1 MALPKVGI
9 LADDR
14 LQQHLLKSALVHF
27 GFDVVVNAD
36 PLRMDLLDIDALQ
49 LDAWL
54 IDLRDEDG
62 EHIHWLERLLD
73 SDTPVLLGVER
84 APDKNCA
91 TFPKWEKRLY
101 SKLREMV
108 QTTPVVAEDVSVL
121 NRLTTSSEAGK
132 ISLPTIFDGQE
143 FSHQEAA
150 YVYVLGASLGG
161 PAAVKAFL
169 DALPGGL
176 PVAFIY
182 AQHIDP
188 RFEDT
193 LASTIGRHAE
203 YQLRSFSEG
212 DVLRCGEVLVAP
224 IENEFR
230 FDSDRQ
236 LSCYGREWPGPYGP
250 SIDQVILNVD
260 ACYGEKA
267 GYILFS
273 GMGND
278 GAEAIVSLNDH
289 QQRIWAQQPD
299 SCANSSMPE
308 SAIETGRVRYIGNP
322 QQLALQLVNC
332 IKNIWVNNNESISE
346 QDRHSQSG

>member
-14 LQQHLLKSALVHF
+14 LQQHLLKAALLHF

-36 PLRMDLLDIDALQ
+36 PQRMDLLNLDELH

-62 EHIHWLERLLD
+62 EHLHWLDKLLD
-73 SDTPVLLGVER
+73 GDAPVLMGVEQ
-84 APDKNCA
+84 APNKNCA

-108 QTTPVVAEDVSVL
+108 KATPVMAEDVSVL
-121 NRLTTSSEAGK
+121 QKLAASTGSGK
-132 ISLPTIFDGQE
+132 IALPAMFNDLD
-143 FSHQEAA
+143 FSDRTATQ
-150 YVYVLGASLGG
+150 VWVLGASLGG
-161 PAAVKAFL
+161 PGAVKEFL

-176 PVAFIY
+176 PIAFIY

-203 YQLRSFSEG
+203 YRLRAFAEG
-212 DVLRCGEVLVAP
+212 DGLRCGEVLVAP

-230 FDSDRQ
+230 FNDGLMHCHGES
-236 LSCYGREWPGPYGP
+236 WPGPYGP
-250 SIDQVILNVD
+250 SIDQVILNVH
-260 ACYGEKA
+260 ACYGDRA

-278 GAEAIVSLNDH
+278 GSEAIVSLPEN
-289 QQRIWAQQPD
+289 QQKIWAQKPET
-299 SCANSSMPE
+299 CANASMPE
-308 SAIETGRVRYIGNP
+308 SAIETSRVRYIGDP
-322 QQLALQLVNC
+322 QQLALQLVNH
-332 IKNIWVNNNESISE
+332 IKNNWVKNNESIT
-346 QDRHSQSG
+346 D

>member
-36 PLRMDLLDIDALQ
+36 PLRMDLLDLDQLE

-62 EHIHWLERLLD
+62 EHLHWLDKLLD
-73 SDTPVLLGVER
+73 SDAPVLMGVER
-84 APDKNCA
+84 APNKTCA

-108 QTTPVVAEDVSVL
+108 QATPVVAEDVSVL
-121 NRLTTSSEAGK
+121 QQLTATSEAGK
-132 ISLPTIFDGQE
+132 LPLPTIFKDQD
-143 FSHQEAA
+143 FSDQVAPQ
-150 YVYVLGASLGG
+150 VWVLGASLGG
-161 PAAVKAFL
+161 PGAVKAFL

-176 PVAFIY
+176 PVAFVY

-188 RFEDT
+188 RFEET

-203 YQLRSFSEG
+203 YHLRSFVAG
-212 DVLRCGEVLVAP
+212 DTLRCGDVLVAP
-224 IENEFR
+224 IEREFR
-230 FDSDRQ
+230 FVDGLMQ
-236 LSCYGREWPGPYGP
+236 CCGEQWPGPYGP

-260 ACYGEKA
+260 AWYGERA

-278 GAEAIVSLNDH
+278 GSEAIVGLSDE
-289 QQRIWAQQPD
+289 QQRIWAQTPD
-299 SCANSSMPE
+299 TCANASMPE
-308 SAIETGRVRYIGNP
+308 SAIETGRVRYTGDP
-322 QQLALQLVNC
+322 QQLALQLVNH
-332 IKNIWVNNNESISE
+332 IKNTWVNSNESIT
-346 QDRHSQSG
+346 D

>member
-1 MALPKVGI
+1 MGLPRVGI

-36 PLRMDLLDIDALQ
+36 PQRMDLLNFDQLE

-54 IDLRDEDG
+54 IDLQDEDE
-62 EHIHWLERLLD
+62 EHFHWLDRLLD
-73 SDTPVLLGVER
+73 SDTPVLMGFAR
-84 APDKNCA
+84 APHKNCP

-108 QTTPVVAEDVSVL
+108 HATPVVAEDVAVL
-121 NRLTTSSEAGK
+121 DKLTTSFDAGK
-132 ISLPTIFDGQE
+132 LSLPAIFQDKNFSGQV
-143 FSHQEAA
+143 AA
-150 YVYVLGASLGG
+150 QVWVLGASLGG
-161 PAAVKAFL
+161 PGAVKSFL

-188 RFEDT
+188 RFEQT
-193 LASTIGRHAE
+193 LATTIGRHADYE
-203 YQLRSFSEG
+203 MRRFSEG
-212 DVLRCGEVLVAP
+212 DALRCGEILVAP
-224 IENEFR
+224 IENEFS
-230 FDSDRQ
+230 FVE
-236 LSCYGREWPGPYGP
+236 GRLHDHHTGWPGPYGP
-250 SIDQVILNVD
+250 SIDQVILNVHS
-260 ACYGEKA
+260 CYGERA

-278 GAEAIVSLNDH
+278 GAEAIVGLPDE
-289 QQRIWAQQPD
+289 QLKIWAQLPQ

-308 SAIETGRVRYIGNP
+308 SAIETGRVRYSGDP
-322 QQLALQLVNC
+322 QQLALQLVNH
-332 IKNIWVNNNESISE
+332 IKNTWVDNNESIS
-346 QDRHSQSG
+346 D